1 MTRWLVRTL
10 TNQIH
15 GPFEKD
21 ELIQSI
27 QQGRWEQRDEACCE
41 NHYWFSF
48 NEAEELRSQLGI
60 SWPDLPNSGI
70 DREEETDEI
79 TEVET
84 KTIRFEPESVAP
96 LSARAPSAGSM
107 GPQGEF
113 ESENDPWWSHPGF
126 WVAFALLLAFLSAL
140 VLI

>member
-96 LSARAPSAGSM
+96 LSIRRVNGS
-107 GPQGEF
+107 
-113 ESENDPWWSHPGF
+113 PGR
-126 WVAFALLLAFLSAL
+126 
-140 VLI
+140 I